1 MNDAPIIDFSVPVQ
15 MNEDNVLYLDIMD
28 YVTDVEGD
36 ALNFEVTNNAS
47 LGSVEIIGDQFVYT
61 PNANTHG
68 EDQFTYRVTDSNGG
82 FSEQDVTILIHSIND
97 APTNKVDRIEL
108 NEDEDTIFNI
118 YDIFEDADG
127 DLIDLDRSFSSSM
140 GEIEWVDETHF
151 KFKPNKNM
159 NGESDI
165 DFKLKHNGETL
176 SQKLRLKIKKKAD
189 NIEVVDDIMDLAIT
203 KDQDVLYQV
212 PSTIFNDVDG
222 DAEYRVEMSDGSG
235 LPDWLTFDATTL
247 QFRHVEGV
255 ERAPGK
261 YKIKLIAKNE
271 VSEVHQTFHFM
282 IANNEMTD
290 GADTVFVDGDSDDV
304 LMGGAGD
311 DSMQGGQGAD
321 VLDGGEGD
329 DNLYYEADSQY
340 SASISAFNA
349 HSHDFFVLENM
360 NQAADVFRGGEGTDA
375 IYLSHSSDALFL
387 DDGLTDVAVDGAR
400 IVGIEEI
407 YCGDGDD
414 LVDMTSFTMTYG
426 DITIEGEAGDDKLWT
441 NEGNDTLLGGEG
453 NDDLQGGIG
462 NDRHEGG
469 EGLDVIKGFTGD
481 DTLIGGA
488 GADTL
493 TGGDGSDVFTFE
505 NISDSTAATGVDT
518 ITDFSQGEDVIDFSA
533 LGYQSMSDINVS
545 TETGKTI
552 ITGVNDEFE
561 LQLETELALQS
572 SDMVW
577 AS

>member
-1 MNDAPIIDFSVPVQ
+1 MVDGKIVHIDFS
-15 MNEDNVLYLDIMD
+15 
-28 YVTDVEGD
+28 D
-36 ALNFEVTNNAS
+36 AF
-47 LGSVEIIGDQFVYT
+47 I
-61 PNANTHG
+61 
-68 EDQFTYRVTDSNGG
+68 
-82 FSEQDVTILIHSIND
+82 
-97 APTNKVDRIEL
+97 
-108 NEDEDTIFNI
+108 
-118 YDIFEDADG
+118 
-127 DLIDLDRSFSSSM
+127 
-140 GEIEWVDETHF
+140 
-151 KFKPNKNM
+151 
-159 NGESDI
+159 DI
-165 DFKLKHNGETL
+165 DVSATYEL
-176 SQKLRLKIKKKAD
+176 Q
-189 NIEVVDDIMDLAIT
+189 M
-203 KDQDVLYQV
+203 
-212 PSTIFNDVDG
+212 
-222 DAEYRVEMSDGSG
+222 MDGSE
-235 LPDWLTFDATTL
+235 LPDWLTFNL
-247 QFRHVEGV
+247 QTQTIEVVEGMQ
-255 ERAPGK
+255 APVGK
-261 YKIKLIAKNE
+261 YDIELVATNSVSKVRNKFKL
-271 VSEVHQTFHFM
+271 M
-282 IANNEMTD
+282 IASQVGSD
-290 GADTVFVDGDSDDV
+290 GADEIVGIDGDHDDI
-304 LMGGAGD
+304 LYGGAGED
-311 DSMQGGQGAD
+311 KMFGGQGAD

-329 DNLYYEADSQY
+329 DVLYYEADSQY

-545 TETGKTI
+545 TDAGKTI
-552 ITGVNDEFE
+552 ITGANDEFE